1 MAKKDNKIITY
12 EKINNLIFY
21 TDNLL
26 KKYPKCERFNLCTDI
41 KNLIYECLRNV
52 IYAWKEFENEKKLTY
67 LKKVDVDLVVLKTFI
82 LISYKYKYITQ
93 KNFMV
98 WTEQVTEIG
107 KLIGGWI
114 KSCQKV

>member
-1 MAKKDNKIITY
+1 MPKKDNKIITY

-52 IYAWKEFENEKKLTY
+52 IYA
-67 LKKVDVDLVVLKTFI
+67 
-82 LISYKYKYITQ
+82 
-93 KNFMV
+93 
-98 WTEQVTEIG
+98 
-107 KLIGGWI
+107 
-114 KSCQKV
+114 